1 MSKYW
6 NKQGSYQATYRVA
19 WVVDGCFITM
29 LMGRTALG
37 KSLIVGIPSADVA
50 KWGQLEYTH
59 KSQWGKGRAPGN
71 LNCDSFIFFTF
82 GVASQTEQAVWLI
95 NLGLPGRENV
105 ALGVG
110 YKTISPL
117 NGEDADLFH
126 ERTLTPGQMVY
137 VAVGPDRNITRD
149 RAGLN
154 ALLEPGTHHIPL
166 SLSTFIG
173 GLEQPLTRRVS
184 LVADRISAQ
193 HEPAALIT
201 GVPLN
206 IGPKVMILAYKRA
219 NDQVEDIDTDAPETE
234 VLNHF

>member
-1 MSKYW
+1 
-6 NKQGSYQATYRVA
+6 
-19 WVVDGCFITM
+19 M
-29 LMGRTALG
+29 LMDRTALG
-37 KSLIVGIPSADVA
+37 KSLIAGIPSADVA

-59 KSQWGKGRAPGN
+59 KSQWGKVRAPGN

-95 NLGLPGRENV
+95 NLGLPGTENV

-126 ERTLTPGQMVY
+126 ERRLTPGQMVY
-137 VAVGPDRNITRD
+137 VAVGPDRNTTRN
-149 RAGLN
+149 RAGPN
-154 ALLEPGTHHIPL
+154 ALLEPGTHRIPL
-166 SLSTFIG
+166 SPSTFIG
-173 GLEQPLTRRVS
+173 GLEQPLTKQIG
-184 LVADRISAQ
+184 LVADRISGR
-193 HEPAALIT
+193 HEIAALIT

-206 IGPKVMILAYKRA
+206 IGPKVMILACKRA
-219 NDQVEDIDTDAPETE
+219 NGQVEDIDTDAPVTK

>member
-1 MSKYW
+1 
-6 NKQGSYQATYRVA
+6 
-19 WVVDGCFITM
+19 M

-82 GVASQTEQAVWLI
+82 GVASQTELTVSLVS
-95 NLGLPGRENV
+95 LGSSGTENV

-206 IGPKVMILAYKRA
+206 IGPKVMILACKRA
-219 NDQVEDIDTDAPETE
+219 NDQVEE

>member
-1 MSKYW
+1 
-6 NKQGSYQATYRVA
+6 
-19 WVVDGCFITM
+19 M

-37 KSLIVGIPSADVA
+37 KSLIAGIPSADVA

-82 GVASQTEQAVWLI
+82 GVASQTELTVSLVS
-95 NLGLPGRENV
+95 LGSSGTENV

-117 NGEDADLFH
+117 NGDDDARLFQ
-126 ERTLTPGQMVY
+126 ERKLTPGQMVY
-137 VAVGPDRNITRD
+137 AAHGPDRNITRD

-166 SLSTFIG
+166 SPSTFIG

-184 LVADRISAQ
+184 LVADRISGR
-193 HEPAALIT
+193 HELTALIT
-201 GVPLN
+201 GVQLN
-206 IGPKVMILAYKRA
+206 IGPKVMILACKRA
-219 NDQVEDIDTDAPETE
+219 NDQVEDIDTDAPVTE